1 MRRERKEKY
10 IGVVSRSRKLGLKRC
25 FGQKIPRRPRLSA
38 ESIGGDRAQL
48 TSVINARSLT
58 CKPFW
63 YIDLIL
69 VNTRCTRSLFLWI
82 NDAAQKCVIS
92 DVATITITGW
102 FITRRRSTPLS
113 TTLRSNFRPT
123 WIFSGYTFI
132 PLLFLIFFFSLS
144 IDIKSTS
151 LPITSSEPS
160 LNFRPG
166 HGLTFQRDRKWRLLY
181 TRY

>member
-58 CKPFW
+58 CKPFC
-63 YIDLIL
+63 YIDHSGKHLL
-69 VNTRCTRSLFLWI
+69 HRSLFLWI

-160 LNFRPG
+160 LNFSPG

>member
-10 IGVVSRSRKLGLKRC
+10 IGVISRSRKLGLKRC

-38 ESIGGDRAQL
+38 ESIGGDQAQL

-63 YIDLIL
+63 YIDHSGKHSLHQIFVFMDKWRGAKMRYIRCCDNYHHWLIH
-69 VNTRCTRSLFLWI
+69 N
-82 NDAAQKCVIS
+82 AQ
-92 DVATITITGW
+92 A
-102 FITRRRSTPLS
+102 FNAPLS